1 MKNGI
6 NVAAVSELVHEIRK
20 VPGENEILY
29 GVGLE
34 WLGGLTMEIRTL
46 PLRFGSKRLGRD
58 FAFRAGHH
66 ADPSPEAPP
75 TPADYFM
82 TGLGACVANILVQGA
97 SYKGITI
104 DRLRV
109 EAAARRAGSRLAD
122 LSALVTLT
130 ADGSWWQYKQ
140 MMMNVARFS
149 PNYITVTLPNAI
161 GLDYRHLPSGFRSGG
176 LFATADGTADGG
188 AVDEGGG
195 DAGGGD
201 PLDLGVDVAWRN
213 ATQFDVTLRDR
224 RWRQDRWSLPARFP
238 VDQPVPAAGLN
249 EAPNPQ
255 EYILAAVVADLAQQL
270 VLVCRREGRPLRQLS
285 ATMRCRLDMKG
296 CFNLFDKSAVQ
307 LQDNRV
313 ELSAVSDNGEAEM
326 RRFLRMAQ
334 DSSACWQAFVNATPA
349 ALERAD

>member
-34 WLGGLTMEIRTL
+34 WLGGLAMEIRTL

-58 FAFRAGHH
+58 FSFRAGHH
-66 ADPSPEAPP
+66 TDPGPTAPP

-104 DRLRV
+104 DRLKV
-109 EAAARRAGSRLAD
+109 EAAARRAGTRLAD
-122 LSALVTLT
+122 LSVLVNLT

-161 GLDYRHLPSGFRSGG
+161 ELDYRHLPSGFRSGG
-176 LFATADGTADGG
+176 LFAPAEET
-188 AVDEGGG
+188 GGG
-195 DAGGGD
+195 TGDAEGGD
-201 PLDLGVDVAWRN
+201 PLDLGVDVTWRN
-213 ATQFDVTLRDR
+213 ATQFDVGLRDR
-224 RWRQDRWSLPARFP
+224 RWRQERWSLPARFP

-270 VLVCRREGRPLRQLS
+270 VLICRREGRPLRQLN

-307 LQDNRV
+307 LQDNRID
-313 ELSAVSDNGEAEM
+313 LSAVSDNSETEM

-334 DSSACWQAFVNATPA
+334 DSSPCWQAFVNATPA